1 MEASSLPQRQGTCGL
16 DYESPTNKRCA
27 QQRNRCVLNDSARAW
42 PTRSFAVEVRS
53 HHRGARVVAS
63 VFYASLMLK
72 IFKVIRFGMRD
83 QDARE
88 VIAATLGLLAFGTVW

>member
-1 MEASSLPQRQGTCGL
+1 MSRQ
-16 DYESPTNKRCA
+16 PTSAVHNNETVVFSTIPREPGR
-27 QQRNRCVLNDSARAW
+27 QDRVLSK
-42 PTRSFAVEVRS
+42 FAVILAAP
-53 HHRGARVVAS
+53 GVVAC